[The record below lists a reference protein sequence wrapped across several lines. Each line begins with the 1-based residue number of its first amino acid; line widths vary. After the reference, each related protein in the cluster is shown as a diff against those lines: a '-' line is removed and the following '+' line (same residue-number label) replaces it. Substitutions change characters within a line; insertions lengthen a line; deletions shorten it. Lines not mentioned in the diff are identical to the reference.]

1 MHYRYACNLPCCVLC
16 QEVDNDIDNKDTAAG
31 DGDDE
36 DDDCADD
43 EEVMDAGECS
53 LLYGNN
59 SWYLL
64 LRLYYILCDR
74 LVYFQSHAE
83 KAISADAA
91 EHKPDTVE
99 TAYALC
105 LKTPR

>member
-1 MHYRYACNLPCCVLC
+1 MC
-16 QEVDNDIDNKDTAAG
+16 QEVVNNN
-31 DGDDE
+31 
-36 DDDCADD
+36 DDDDD
-43 EEVMDAGECS
+43 DDDSCS
-53 LLYGNN
+53 LLFGNN

-74 LVYFQSHAE
+74 LVYFHSHTE
-83 KAISADAA
+83 NAISADAM

-105 LKTPR
+105 LKTPS